1 MSDID
6 GEKLVE
12 AMRRSADQ
20 LSSRRGIRDLD
31 VTLEQI
37 VTSAVDT
44 IPGVDEGS
52 VSMTEGGRVCTRHP
66 TTEAVRRLDEAQS
79 EVGEGPCLTALETLS
94 EDGVVVA
101 QDLAGA
107 DAQRWPRFAPVAVEE
122 GYRALLSTQLRVAA
136 RPRAALN
143 LYARDAGAFDEHAR
157 ILAGLFGAQ
166 AALLFY
172 GAENAGHLQRAV
184 DSRDLIGQAKGIVME
199 RFTLDDDGAFGL
211 LVQSSQETNMKLVE
225 VARWL
230 VSEVVGRR
238 AHGAKRTPA
247 TAIHE

>member
-1 MSDID
+1 MPTRSD
-6 GEKLVE
+6 G
-12 AMRRSADQ
+12 
-20 LSSRRGIRDLD
+20 
-31 VTLEQI
+31 
-37 VTSAVDT
+37 
-44 IPGVDEGS
+44 PGS
-52 VSMTEGGRVCTRHP
+52 P
-66 TTEAVRRLDEAQS
+66 
-79 EVGEGPCLTALETLS
+79 
-94 EDGVVVA
+94 
-101 QDLAGA
+101 
-107 DAQRWPRFAPVAVEE
+107 PVAVEQ

-143 LYARDAGAFDEHAR
+143 LYAHDAGVFDEHAR

-184 DSRDLIGQAKGIVME
+184 DSRDLIGQAKGIIME
-199 RFTLDDDGAFGL
+199 RFTLDDDGAFAL

-238 AHGAKRTPA
+238 AHGAKA
-247 TAIHE
+247 TATTRE